1 MDKLENEVKAI
12 IEKYAFDKELVR
24 NSNSNSK
31 IISDL
36 KINSARIVD
45 IILDIEEKYDIM
57 IEDNYLEKMITIADV
72 VQLIHLK
79 TTN

>member
-12 IEKYAFDKELVR
+12 IEKYAFNKELVR
-24 NSNSNSK
+24 NSNGAAK

-57 IEDNYLEKMITIADV
+57 IEDNYLEKMITIEDV
-72 VQLIHLK
+72 VQLIQMK
-79 TTN
+79 IIK

>member
-1 MDKLENEVKAI
+1 MNNLESEVKAI
-12 IEKYAFDKELVR
+12 IEKYAFNKELVR
-24 NSNSNSK
+24 NSNADAK